1 MSSTPALHPTHWLRR
16 RWDIGPRRTLL
27 ASRRSREGPD
37 ANEPARPDL
46 FTGRRTANRTK
57 EHTMQNQKE
66 NGGQKP
72 DRSYDNKKPPSQSEQ
87 TQQRVRERVEQTHR
101 NPNGR

>member
-1 MSSTPALHPTHWLRR
+1 
-16 RWDIGPRRTLL
+16 
-27 ASRRSREGPD
+27 
-37 ANEPARPDL
+37 
-46 FTGRRTANRTK
+46 
-57 EHTMQNQKE
+57 MQNQKE